1 MGFIFAT
8 LREAIV
14 RGRFAKQIEGGV
26 EQVSDLN
33 DELKTS
39 NKELELLQS
48 TKNEQE
54 SQLKSKQNE
63 KQNLET

>member
-26 EQVSDLN
+26 QQVSDLN
-33 DELKTS
+33 DKLNTS
-39 NKELELLQS
+39 NKELEHLQS

-54 SQLKSKQNE
+54 SQLKNKLIE
-63 KQNLET
+63 KKNLDT